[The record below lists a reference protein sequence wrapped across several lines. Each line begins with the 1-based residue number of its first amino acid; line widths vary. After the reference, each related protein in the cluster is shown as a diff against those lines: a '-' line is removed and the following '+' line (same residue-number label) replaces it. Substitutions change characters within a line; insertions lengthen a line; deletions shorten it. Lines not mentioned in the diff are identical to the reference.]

1 MDFTVWIALIGAV
14 GTISGMLIGWAGR
27 TKAYKDE
34 VIQEATQDASLHTD
48 VSYIKRGI
56 DDLRVDVR
64 LQNQQLAG
72 ITERLTRVEES
83 SKQAHKRIDKM
94 EER

>member
-1 MDFTVWIALIGAV
+1 MWIALIGAI
-14 GTISGMLIGWAGR
+14 GTISGMLIGWIGR

-56 DDLRVDVR
+56 DDLRVDIR

-72 ITERLTRVEES
+72 VTERLTRVEES
-83 SKQAHKRIDKM
+83 SKQAHKRIDKI

>member
-1 MDFTVWIALIGAV
+1 MFIALLGV
-14 GTISGMLIGWAGR
+14 VSTISGLVIGWIGR

-56 DDLRVDVR
+56 DDLRVDLR

-72 ITERLTRVEES
+72 VTERLTRVEES
-83 SKQAHKRIDKM
+83 SKQAHKRLDKF
-94 EER
+94 EERHGGL